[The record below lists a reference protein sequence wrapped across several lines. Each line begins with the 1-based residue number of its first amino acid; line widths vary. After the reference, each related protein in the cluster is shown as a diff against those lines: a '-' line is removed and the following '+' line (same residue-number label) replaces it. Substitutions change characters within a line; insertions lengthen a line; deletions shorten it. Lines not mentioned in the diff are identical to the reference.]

1 MKKNKLALA
10 IGMSLIMGVNP
21 VYAAGAED
29 QTTDKEQQKTAVQ
42 NTKEAVKTKGIEVT
56 ATRVNRELLQVPL
69 SVSVVTEEQISKSGA
84 ITIADALKDVPGISI
99 NNDGTQ
105 GIKRIGIRGENAFR
119 TLVLVDGQ
127 KISEH
132 KSMSG
137 SPLLISPSQVA
148 RVEVIKGPASV
159 LYGSDAIGGVINIIT
174 KKPKDKPVEVELG
187 MSYDTANKGLSEY
200 LGVSG
205 KVDGFGYRLGASQ
218 TRTDD
223 LKTPDDGRVDYTDFS
238 QKNLDGML
246 SYDFNEHFTLG
257 ANAEYYDG
265 DINGTTTQSIA
276 DEFYIKVPT
285 WKRSKVNV
293 FAELNE
299 LNDYL
304 ARIRIDAYHQRSQK
318 LMVNHIKTKTATGSV
333 NVDNNADNRL
343 ISNGV
348 SSQSEWQLGEN
359 NYLIA
364 GAGFEHDDLAAE
376 TSTDTKINM
385 KMGPMTIN
393 RQSSTLTNIHSAQKT
408 AYGFLSNETL
418 LPADFTANYGLRYT
432 YVASD
437 LYSTNGKTYTGE
449 TSADSSNART
459 VFNAGLVWSGLEDQ
473 AFRFNF
479 GQGFRAPLLQERYAV
494 TTMGSTSSALY
505 GNPNLKAET
514 SNSYELGWRYSG
526 ESFNADIATFYSVAD
541 NYISTKT
548 LSDTVSMYYNV
559 DKSTS
564 FGLESELSYAFDS
577 GITPYTSFTYL
588 RRKNEFKEGVV
599 NKTYDSNTPKFTSRT
614 GLRYTHDF
622 SVFTLNLDGYAR
634 AQSARNE
641 VSNTSGEKTHHGGF
655 TTANFEVSG
664 SFGEKRQYVVSVA
677 WLNMLNKQYYVTDA
691 LAEAGSHVVLTFNA
705 KF

>member
-1 MKKNKLALA
+1 MKKSKLALA
-10 IGMSLIMGVNP
+10 IGLSLIMGVNS
-21 VYAAGAED
+21 VYAAADD
-29 QTTDKEQQKTAVQ
+29 QTTDEKQQ
-42 NTKEAVKTKGIEVT
+42 NTDAQSSKEAVKTKGIEVT

-69 SVSVVTEEQISKSGA
+69 SVSVVTEDQISKSGA

-105 GIKRIGIRGENAFR
+105 GIKRMGIRGENAFR

-137 SPLLISPSQVA
+137 SPLLISPSQVS
-148 RVEVIKGPASV
+148 RIEVIKGPASV

-174 KKPKDKPVEVELG
+174 KKPKDKPVEVDLG
-187 MSYDTANKGLSEY
+187 MSYDSSNKGLSENI
-200 LGVSG
+200 GVSG
-205 KVDGFGYRLGASQ
+205 KVNGFGYRLGAAQ
-218 TRTDD
+218 TRTGD
-223 LKTPDDGRVDYTDFS
+223 LKTPDDGRVEYTDFS

-257 ANAEYYDG
+257 VNGEYYDG

-276 DEFYIKVPT
+276 DEFYVKVPT

-293 FAELNE
+293 FAELND

-304 ARIRIDAYHQRSQK
+304 ARVRIDAFHQRTQK
-318 LMVNHIKTKTATGSV
+318 LMVNHIKTNTGVGSV

-343 ISNGV
+343 ITNGITT
-348 SSQSEWQLGEN
+348 QTEWQLGEN

-364 GAGFEHDDLAAE
+364 GAGFEHDDLAAQ

-385 KMGPMTIN
+385 QMGPISIN
-393 RQSSTLTNIHSAQKT
+393 TQKSSVTNIHSAQKT

-418 LPADFTANYGLRYT
+418 LPADFTASYGLRYT

-437 LYSTNGKTYTGE
+437 LYSTNGQTYTGE
-449 TSADSSNART
+449 KTADSSNART

-526 ESFNADIATFYSVAD
+526 DSFSADIAGFYSVAD
-541 NYISTKT
+541 NYISTKEI
-548 LSDTVSMYYNV
+548 SDTVSMYYNV

-564 FGLESELSYAFDS
+564 FGIETELSYKFDM
-577 GITPYTSFTYL
+577 GVTPYTSFTYM
-588 RRKNEFKEGVV
+588 RRRNEFNEGVV
-599 NKTYDSNTPKFTSRT
+599 RKTYDSNTPKFSSRT

-622 SVFTLNLDGYAR
+622 DVFTLNLDGYAR
-634 AQSARNE
+634 AQSARDE
-641 VSNTSGEKTHHGGF
+641 VSNTSGEKSHHGGF

-664 SFGEKRQYVVSVA
+664 SFGDKRQYVVSAA
-677 WLNMLNKQYYVTDA
+677 WLNMLDKQYYLTDA